1 MKSLFLFIFWLYQ
14 RVEGNQP
21 RQSNCL
27 LHLSQF
33 KLLLWTLGTCLPIR
47 KLHMENEDLK
57 GLHSCTTKIRT
68 SWNIELL
75 TKLFEIFYSVLCL
88 WRDLPTLK
96 SPIDDVNGD
105 PKSRF
110 PPSFLV
116 SFARFPFANQ
126 HFMDWRNGAW
136 STCPKIQWWFECK
149 DWILW
154 NEVRLSQ
161 DVRTHFSTC
170 CTIIVVPTPK
180 KVTISQADILEL

>member
-88 WRDLPTLK
+88 WRDLPTLN
-96 SPIDDVNGD
+96 P
-105 PKSRF
+105 
-110 PPSFLV
+110 
-116 SFARFPFANQ
+116 
-126 HFMDWRNGAW
+126 HWW
-136 STCPKIQWWFECK
+136 CQWWPQIPVSSQLLGQLCSVSICQSTLHGLKEWC
-149 DWILW
+149 L
-154 NEVRLSQ
+154 VHLSKNTMMIWMQ
-161 DVRTHFSTC
+161 GLDLVKRG
-170 CTIIVVPTPK
+170 
-180 KVTISQADILEL
+180 KVEPRCSHPL